1 MSGYHNVDLG
11 DRLTSF
17 QFFYASRNVIRKVY
31 LPTFV
36 MDLRESRENN
46 VREEDLLYE
55 EALLQESSS
64 VVKSDQLSL

>member
-1 MSGYHNVDLG
+1 MDLG

-17 QFFYASRNVIRKVY
+17 QFFYSSRNVIRKVY

-46 VREEDLLYE
+46 VREEDLLHE

-64 VVKSDQLSL
+64 VVKSDQLIL